1 MEADK
6 IRQAI
11 ISKAEQEAAGIV
23 EDAQARAREL
33 IDRAEKNRDL
43 RFEQIKNKIL
53 SDARQESAKI
63 LAKGSVDARLTVL
76 EQKDILLQE
85 VISRVKKQLS
95 SNMTNPQT
103 WNYLIEEIVSGLDKS
118 HEIRFCVSTKDV
130 DDVSKIVADNDNLKK
145 QVSEIREI
153 QCIGGILAEDDLDKV
168 SIDNTY
174 DTRLEM
180 LLNRILPDIGHKLF
194 GETSA

>member
-11 ISKAEQEAAGIV
+11 INKAEQEAAGIV
-23 EDAQARAREL
+23 DDAQARAREL

-63 LAKGSVDARLTVL
+63 LAKGSVDARLTIL

-85 VISRVKKQLS
+85 VISLVKKELS

-103 WNYLIEEIVSGLDKS
+103 WNHLIEEIISGLEKS
-118 HEIRFCVSTKDV
+118 HEIRFCVASKDV
-130 DDVSKIVADNDNLKK
+130 EAVRKIVADNDNLKK
-145 QVSEIREI
+145 QVAEIKEI
-153 QCIGGILAEDDLDKV
+153 PCLGGVLAEDDLSKV

-180 LLNRILPDIGHKLF
+180 LLNRILPDIGNKLF
-194 GETSA
+194 GETTA